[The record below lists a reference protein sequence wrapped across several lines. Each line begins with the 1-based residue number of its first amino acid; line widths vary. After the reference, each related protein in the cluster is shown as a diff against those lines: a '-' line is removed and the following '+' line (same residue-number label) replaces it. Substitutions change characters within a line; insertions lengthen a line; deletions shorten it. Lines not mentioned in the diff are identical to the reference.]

1 MDVKE
6 SFIENIIEKDNF
18 KVDKV
23 LVDSYWSEPSEMFK
37 LSIKIN
43 GKWIFIVRREY
54 DFYVKDL
61 IKLGQEHNMNKGYF
75 CHYGKGNPLDE
86 INDKLE
92 HFSYIENSF
101 DNVYKFGGNHVEYSG
116 VFNYYIWDKN
126 IIKTIEEKLPILLEK
141 RSKINSL

>member
-1 MDVKE
+1 MKE
-6 SFIENIIEKDNF
+6 TFIENIVLKDNY

-23 LVDSYWSEPSEMFK
+23 LVEPYWESPSEMFK

-43 GKWIFIVRREY
+43 DKWVFIIRRSY

-61 IKLGQEHNMNKGYF
+61 VKLGESHSMDKGYF
-75 CHYGKGNPLDE
+75 CHYGKGNPLE
-86 INDKLE
+86 ELGDKLTS
-92 HFSYIENSF
+92 FSYIENSF

-126 IIKTIEEKLPILLEK
+126 IIGAIKEKLPLIKGE
-141 RSKINSL
+141 R